1 MRNEVWIDNI
11 FANYS
16 CQKFLTNDTLKFA
29 FLLCLVTEFGYFCSC
44 LLTIRFAP
52 RFKQFILYTME
63 ITGRIIAVMEKR
75 SGQSQRSGNTWASQ
89 DYVLET
95 QEQYPRRCLFNVF
108 GEDKINEYNL
118 QIGSEVTV
126 SFDINAR
133 EYNGRW
139 YNDVRAWRVVP
150 AQAAPAPAA
159 PFAAPEAAI
168 PAPVVAPTAPAA
180 PAAPEDDLPF

>member
-1 MRNEVWIDNI
+1 
-11 FANYS
+11 
-16 CQKFLTNDTLKFA
+16 
-29 FLLCLVTEFGYFCSC
+29 
-44 LLTIRFAP
+44 
-52 RFKQFILYTME
+52 ME

-89 DYVLET
+89 DYVIET
-95 QEQYPRRCLFNVF
+95 HEQYPRRCLFNVF

-139 YNDVRAWRVVP
+139 YNDIRAWRVVP
-150 AQAAPAPAA
+150 AQAATP
-159 PFAAPEAAI
+159 AAPEAAPFVAPETAI
-168 PAPVVAPTAPAA
+168 PAPVAA